1 MRGFS
6 ADWLALREPADEAAR
21 SAEVARF
28 VIDGLPGRAPTRI
41 VDLGSGTGSNVRS
54 LSALMPQRQ
63 EWRLVDNDEALLAVA
78 RTNVPVPVETHVADL
93 QELDA
98 ALVAGRD
105 LVTASALLDL
115 VSESWLA
122 RFVQHCRNAG
132 AAVLVVLNYDG
143 RIECSP
149 QDADDELVRRLVN
162 LHQRTDK
169 GFGAALGPDSGLRA
183 EALLREAGYDVRR
196 ERSDWVLGP
205 GQTDLQRAV
214 IAGWAGAAIEMSASD
229 AARIRAWEDRRLA
242 HVNAGDS
249 RLVVGHDDV
258 GAVSQ
263 T

>member
-1 MRGFS
+1 MSGFS

-21 SAEVARF
+21 SAEVACVVLDALQHR
-28 VIDGLPGRAPTRI
+28 VPMRI

-63 EWRLVDNDEALLAVA
+63 EWRLVDNDSALLATA
-78 RTNVPVPVETHVADL
+78 RTNVPVPVETYVADL
-93 QELDA
+93 QELDV
-98 ALVAGRD
+98 ALFAGRD

-122 RFVQHCRNAG
+122 RFVQHCRLAG

-143 RIECSP
+143 RIECNP
-149 QDADDELVRRLVN
+149 RDEDDEFVRRLVN

-169 GFGAALGPDSGLRA
+169 GFGAALGPDSGRRA
-183 EALLREAGYDVRR
+183 EALLREAGYSVLRA
-196 ERSDWVLGP
+196 RSDWVLHP
-205 GQTDLQRAV
+205 DQAELQRQL

-229 AARIRAWEDRRLA
+229 AQRLRAWEGRRLA

-258 GAVSQ
+258 GAVIH